1 LIFLMAKRLEGHG
14 VIGFRHGGHGETG
27 QLDSNRVGVIRSTT
41 IR

>member
-1 LIFLMAKRLEGHG
+1 MAKRLEGHG